1 MSSAPIPD
9 DVPRDLLRGCRIAV
23 TGAAS
28 GIGRTTALLVLASA
42 GTSYD
47 TGSVLGVDGR
57 RAFH

>member
-9 DVPRDLLRGCRIAV
+9 DVPRDLLRGRRIAV

-28 GIGRTTALLVLASA
+28 GIVRTAALLFLTSA
-42 GTSYD
+42 DASYD